1 MQNNHHQPTIKKFTI
16 GCFLSLFY
24 HKIRYTK
31 KICLTFQTFIKCI
44 SKIIFKLWATMLFFN
59 AENVSEC
66 TFVGENSLF
75 FVQSK
80 HCLLFM
86 HLKKVYSR
94 GLL

>member
-1 MQNNHHQPTIKKFTI
+1 
-16 GCFLSLFY
+16 
-24 HKIRYTK
+24 
-31 KICLTFQTFIKCI
+31 
-44 SKIIFKLWATMLFFN
+44 MLFFN

-86 HLKKVYSR
+86 HLKKSTHEGYCNNSNTILIFFVGDIYCFLWGPGKGR
-94 GLL
+94 HY